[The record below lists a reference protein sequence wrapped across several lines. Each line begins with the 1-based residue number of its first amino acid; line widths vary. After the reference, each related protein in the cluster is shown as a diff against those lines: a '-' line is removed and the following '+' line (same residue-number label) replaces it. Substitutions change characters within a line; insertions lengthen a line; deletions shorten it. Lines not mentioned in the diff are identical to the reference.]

1 MLIFYLLL
9 AYTLLKISEVILF
22 YVVNQL
28 PLHCFLIRINYE
40 DSTDWLW

>member
-9 AYTLLKISEVILF
+9 AYTLLKISEVILI

-28 PLHCFLIRINYE
+28 PLHCF
-40 DSTDWLW
+40 

>member
-22 YVVNQL
+22 YVANQL
-28 PLHCFLIRINYE
+28 PLHCF
-40 DSTDWLW
+40 

>member
-9 AYTLLKISEVILF
+9 TYTLLKISEVILF

-28 PLHCFLIRINYE
+28 PLNCF
-40 DSTDWLW
+40 